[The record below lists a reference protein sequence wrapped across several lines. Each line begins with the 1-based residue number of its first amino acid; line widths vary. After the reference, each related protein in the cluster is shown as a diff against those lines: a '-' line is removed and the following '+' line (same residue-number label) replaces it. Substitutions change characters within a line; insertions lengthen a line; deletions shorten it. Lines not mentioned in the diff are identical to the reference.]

1 MFLAKLFR
9 EILEALTPFPKEV
22 PEHYENLAKFILQW
36 SISSNI
42 SFLQSKAE
50 LKVAEIL
57 GKRNQ
62 LKDAIRYVESVIKE
76 ARIIDDK
83 HLLVEAHLLETKLQ
97 FTMENLP
104 KAKSALT
111 ACRANS
117 NSVFCSTLLIAE
129 IETTAGMIHI
139 FENDY
144 KIAYSYFYEAFEMF
158 HQNKKSN
165 RALENFQYIVLT
177 KIMSNLDD
185 EADNLFKG
193 RFGLIYGEQGFSPI
207 MFKILSANKNKSL
220 VELEAILKD
229 HGTEIN
235 ANPTISSQINLL
247 YENLLEKNILKLT
260 KPYTKVQLSYLSLK
274 VGVNVNRVEKKISE
288 MILDEKLKG
297 TLDQGIGNLI
307 LFRDDELDPMYKNSL
322 QILENMES
330 VLGALF
336 EKSKKLRA
344 K

>member
-9 EILEALTPFPKEV
+9 ELLEALSPFPNPIPAE
-22 PEHYENLAKFILQW
+22 YENLSKFVLQW
-36 SISSNI
+36 SLSSNI

-50 LKVAEIL
+50 LKLAEIL
-57 GKRNQ
+57 GRRNQ
-62 LKDAIRYVESVIKE
+62 LRQAVKYVESVIKD
-76 ARIIDDK
+76 ARAIDDK

-97 FTMENLP
+97 FKMENMP

-158 HQNKKSN
+158 HQNKQDE
-165 RALENFQYIVLT
+165 RALANFQYIVLT
-177 KIMSNLDD
+177 KIMSDLDD

-193 RFGLIYGEQGFSPI
+193 RFGLIYGERGFSPV
-207 MFKILSANKNKSL
+207 MAKILNANKKKSL
-220 VELEAILKD
+220 VELERILAEHGAQIKEDAI
-229 HGTEIN
+229 
-235 ANPTISSQINLL
+235 ISSQINLL

-260 KPYTKVQLSYLSLK
+260 KPYTKVQLAYLSLK
-274 VGVNVNRVEKKISE
+274 LGVGVGRIEKKISE
-288 MILDEKLKG
+288 MILDEKLRG

-307 LFRDDELDPMYKNSL
+307 LFREDDLDPMYSHSL
-322 QILENMES
+322 RIFENMET
-330 VLGALF
+330 VLEALF
-336 EKSKKLRA
+336 DKSKKLRS

>member
-9 EILEALTPFPKEV
+9 EILEHLSPFPATIPQQMED
-22 PEHYENLAKFILQW
+22 LAKFILQW
-36 SISSNI
+36 SVDSNI

-50 LKVAEIL
+50 LKLAEIL

-62 LKDAIRYVESVIKE
+62 LREAVKFVESVIKD
-76 ARIIDDK
+76 ARAIDDK

-97 FTMENLP
+97 FEMENLP

-117 NSVFCSTLLIAE
+117 NSVFCSTILIAE

-144 KIAYSYFYEAFEMF
+144 KISYSYFYEAFEMF
-158 HQNKKSN
+158 HQNKKSD

-193 RFGLIYGEQGFSPI
+193 RFGLIYGEKGFSPV
-207 MFKILSANKNKSL
+207 MAKILEANKKKSL
-220 VELEAILKD
+220 VKLEEIIRD
-229 HGTEIN
+229 HGEQIR
-235 ANPTISSQINLL
+235 ANNIISSQITLL

-260 KPYTKVQLSYLSLK
+260 KPYSKVQLSFLSLK
-274 VGVNVNRVEKKISE
+274 LGVNVSRIEKKISE

-307 LFRDDELDPMYKNSL
+307 IFQEDDLDPMYSNSL
-322 QILENMES
+322 QILDNMEL
-330 VLGALF
+330 VIETLF
-336 EKSKKLRA
+336 DKSKKLRA

>member
-9 EILEALTPFPKEV
+9 EILDCLSPFPN
-22 PEHYENLAKFILQW
+22 PIPDQYENFAKFILEW
-36 SISSNI
+36 SISSKI

-50 LKVAEIL
+50 LKLAEIL

-62 LKDAIRYVESVIKE
+62 LRAAVKYAESVIKD
-76 ARIIDDK
+76 ARVIDDK

-97 FTMENLP
+97 FEMENIP

-158 HQNKKSN
+158 NQNKKTEK
-165 RALENFQYIVLT
+165 ALQNFQYIVLT
-177 KIMSNLDD
+177 KIMSGLDD

-193 RFGLIYGEQGFSPI
+193 RFGVLYGEKGFSPV
-207 MFKILSANKNKSL
+207 MYKILEANKKKSL
-220 VELEAILKD
+220 VELEKILGE
-229 HGTEIN
+229 HGQDIKSNPIIN
-235 ANPTISSQINLL
+235 SQITLL

-260 KPYTKVQLSYLSLK
+260 KPYTKVQLSYLSMKL
-274 VGVNVNRVEKKISE
+274 GVNVLRIEKKISE

-307 LFRDDELDPMYKNSL
+307 LFREDDLDPMYQKSL
-322 QILENMES
+322 NILGNMES
-330 VLGALF
+330 VVEVLF
-336 EKSKKLRA
+336 EKTKKLRA

>member
-9 EILEALTPFPKEV
+9 EVLEALSPFPKEV
-22 PEHYENLAKFILQW
+22 PIHYENLARFILEW
-36 SISSNI
+36 SVSSKI
-42 SFLQSKAE
+42 SFLQSKAQ
-50 LKVAEIL
+50 LKLAEVL
-57 GKRNQ
+57 GLRNQ
-62 LKDAIRYVESVIKE
+62 LKDAITYVEAVIKE
-76 ARIIDDK
+76 GRAIDDK

-97 FTMENLP
+97 FDMENLP

-158 HQNKKSN
+158 HQNKKSK

-177 KIMSNLDD
+177 KIMSDLDD
-185 EADNLFKG
+185 EAENLFKG
-193 RFGLIYGEQGFSPI
+193 RFGLIYGELGFSPI
-207 MFKILSANKNKSL
+207 MRQILEANKNKSL
-220 VELEAILKD
+220 VMLEKILKE
-229 HGTEIN
+229 HGKTIGENQIIN
-235 ANPTISSQINLL
+235 SQTNLL

-260 KPYTKVQLSYLSLK
+260 KPYSKVQLAYLSLK
-274 VGVNVNRVEKKISE
+274 VGVHVSRVEKKISE
-288 MILDEKLKG
+288 MILDEKLRG

-307 LFRDDELDPMYKNSL
+307 LFRDDQLDPMYSHSL
-322 QILENMES
+322 QILDNMEA
-330 VLGALF
+330 VVEALF

>member
-9 EILEALTPFPKEV
+9 EVLDCLTPFPS
-22 PEHYENLAKFILQW
+22 PIPDQYENFSKFILEW
-36 SISSNI
+36 SISSKI

-50 LKVAEIL
+50 LKLAEIL
-57 GKRNQ
+57 GQRNQ
-62 LKDAIRYVESVIKE
+62 LRDAVKYVESVIKD
-76 ARIIDDK
+76 ARVIDDK

-97 FTMENLP
+97 FEMENIP

-144 KIAYSYFYEAFEMF
+144 KIAYSYFYEGFEMF
-158 HQNKKSN
+158 HQNKKSE
-165 RALENFQYIVLT
+165 RALQNFQYIVLT
-177 KIMSNLDD
+177 KIMSGLDD

-193 RFGLIYGEQGFSPI
+193 RFGVLYGEKGFSPI
-207 MFKILSANKNKSL
+207 MLKILEANKKKSL
-220 VELEAILKD
+220 VKLEEILANHGDDIKGNAI
-229 HGTEIN
+229 IN
-235 ANPTISSQINLL
+235 SQITLL

-260 KPYTKVQLSYLSLK
+260 KPYTKVQLSYLSMKL
-274 VGVNVNRVEKKISE
+274 GVNVLRIEKKISE

-307 LFRDDELDPMYKNSL
+307 LFREEDLDPMYENSL
-322 QILENMES
+322 NILTNMES
-330 VLGALF
+330 VVEVLF
-336 EKSKKLRA
+336 EKTKKLRA

>member
-9 EILEALTPFPKEV
+9 ELLDDLSPFPK
-22 PEHYENLAKFILQW
+22 PIPAQFENLSKFILQW

-50 LKVAEIL
+50 LKLAEIL
-57 GKRNQ
+57 GKRTQ
-62 LKDAIRYVESVIKE
+62 LREAVRYVESVIKD
-76 ARIIDDK
+76 ARVIDDK

-97 FTMENLP
+97 FEMENLP

-158 HQNKKSN
+158 HQNKKSGHS
-165 RALENFQYIVLT
+165 LENFQYIVLC
-177 KIMSNLDD
+177 KIMAGLDD
-185 EADNLFKG
+185 EADNLFNG
-193 RFGLIYGEQGFSPI
+193 RFGIIYGEQGFSPI
-207 MFKILSANKNKSL
+207 MRQILEANKKKSLVQLEKILSEHGQVIKDN
-220 VELEAILKD
+220 AII
-229 HGTEIN
+229 T
-235 ANPTISSQINLL
+235 SQITLL

-274 VGVNVNRVEKKISE
+274 LGVDVKRIEKKISE

-322 QILENMES
+322 QILDNMES
-330 VLGALF
+330 VVEALF
-336 EKSKKLRA
+336 EKTKKLRA